1 MGNEEMETRARSEGA
16 LALDHSRRPE
26 ETGDTLAYLPVIFRM
41 EVIDLT
47 LSDDDDDSGS
57 IR

>member
-26 ETGDTLAYLPVIFRM
+26 ETGDTLAACAIIM
-41 EVIDLT
+41 
-47 LSDDDDDSGS
+47 
-57 IR
+57 